1 MRGKGEMLVYVA
13 HPAFNDQQ
21 RAFKERFVAG
31 LKEHLAGLKHCGPI
45 ALVDPFDHA
54 PDVEG
59 DPEEKVVRA
68 KEIRESCLKLLDD
81 CSLCIAV
88 IDDDDT
94 GTAFEAGYAYHAG
107 IPVILV
113 SEETCDTAN
122 AMLLG
127 AAHARFDNILDRFQL
142 SLLAGL
148 LEWHYLQLRGPRL
161 IPSE

>member
-1 MRGKGEMLVYVA
+1 MLVYIA
-13 HPAFNDQQ
+13 HPAFNDEQK
-21 RAFKERFVAG
+21 AFKESFITG
-31 LKEHLAGLKHCGPI
+31 LKEHLAGLKHCGAI
-45 ALVDPFDHA
+45 ALVDPFDRV

-59 DPEEKVVRA
+59 NLEEKVERA

-81 CSLCIAV
+81 CSLCVAV
-88 IDDDDT
+88 VDGDDT

-113 SEETCDTAN
+113 SEEACDKAN

-127 AAHARFDNILDRFQL
+127 AAHARFDNVLDRLQL

-161 IPSE
+161 VPKD